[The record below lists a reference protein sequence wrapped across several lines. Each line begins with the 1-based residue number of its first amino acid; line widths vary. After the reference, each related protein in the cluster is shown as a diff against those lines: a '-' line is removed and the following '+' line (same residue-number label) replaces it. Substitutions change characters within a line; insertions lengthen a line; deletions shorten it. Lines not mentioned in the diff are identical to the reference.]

1 MKKMFLS
8 IDLVEYI
15 YENDK
20 MSFGCILLIIFE
32 FFFSFCCIHVSLKRI
47 VMTIFT
53 IS

>member
-1 MKKMFLS
+1 MFLS

-32 FFFSFCCIHVSLKRI
+32 FFKSLLYTCLI
-47 VMTIFT
+47 EENSHDIFHNFFN
-53 IS
+53 